1 MSEILSKSMHMSGA
15 GTASS
20 VAAKTETNG
29 DDLLFAA
36 LFGGATGD
44 ISGDDDK
51 ADAAVLAGVFAV
63 QASEQDD
70 PESPPQEA
78 LLAMIAA
85 MQAAK
90 GLDQKQAGKAKDAAS
105 ENSDAT
111 GLDEDHDALADMI
124 ATVPLGPHI
133 DPVNADA
140 VNADA
145 VNADAVNADAVN
157 ADAVN
162 ADAVNADAVNG
173 DAVNADAVNADAV
186 NADAVNADA
195 VNADAVNA
203 DAVNGDLAKGAI
215 AEPLQNTKS
224 IRTNMAFEDGNLSSQ
239 TTANLPKIGL
249 GPMQGLRQ
257 GPMPQTVP
265 VTPPNSIVK
274 AVGELATTGQAAPS
288 ETFVGPMPAL
298 SAEAKMAANIANLR
312 AIRAANLEQR
322 NAEIN
327 AKLSGD
333 DAADFIGKS
342 DKAITTA
349 ASLQQALMTD
359 SPMLMGDKMLTRA
372 TAGLDMAR
380 PNQASSILAES
391 ASGANGQSLNNQT
404 GGQAGGQ
411 AGGQTGGQTGG
422 QAGGQSG
429 GQAGATS
436 GGLLNNL
443 NMLQTLDMAQNNW
456 TQMLLQ
462 RVQKGLAGGKDQLDF
477 QLNPRNLGKMQI
489 SLVIQNDRTNIQIQ
503 TETSAAASM
512 LSDSEARLAQMLEA
526 SGLRLGNLNSGQ
538 SHGFGGNM
546 SGGHANQQNQA
557 ENSGKAI
564 AGKADDD
571 GDNSADLNSERSENL
586 INIQA

>member
-15 GTASS
+15 GAASS

-124 ATVPLGPHI
+124 AAVPLGPHI

-140 VNADA
+140 VK
-145 VNADAVNADAVN
+145 
-157 ADAVN
+157 
-162 ADAVNADAVNG
+162 G
-173 DAVNADAVNADAV
+173 DLAK
-186 NADAVNADA
+186 
-195 VNADAVNA
+195 
-203 DAVNGDLAKGAI
+203 GDLAKGAI

-239 TTANLPKIGL
+239 TTGNLPKIGL

-274 AVGELATTGQAAPS
+274 AVGEPATTGQAAPS

-298 SAEAKMAANIANLR
+298 SAEAKIAANIANLR

-349 ASLQQALMTD
+349 ASLKQALMTD
-359 SPMLMGDKMLTRA
+359 SPMLMGDKMLARA

-380 PNQASSILAES
+380 PNQASSILADS

-404 GGQAGGQ
+404 GGQNGGQNGGQ
-411 AGGQTGGQTGG
+411 AGGH
-422 QAGGQSG
+422 AGGQSG

-443 NMLQTLDMAQNNW
+443 NMLQTLDMAKNNW

>member
-15 GTASS
+15 GAASS
-20 VAAKTETNG
+20 IAAKTETNG

-44 ISGDDDK
+44 ISADDDK

-63 QASEQDD
+63 QATEQDD

-90 GLDQKQAGKAKDAAS
+90 GFDQKQAGKAKDAAS
-105 ENSDAT
+105 ENGDAASL
-111 GLDEDHDALADMI
+111 GEDHDALADMI
-124 ATVPLGPHI
+124 AAVPLGPHI

-140 VNADA
+140 VK
-145 VNADAVNADAVN
+145 
-157 ADAVN
+157 
-162 ADAVNADAVNG
+162 
-173 DAVNADAVNADAV
+173 
-186 NADAVNADA
+186 
-195 VNADAVNA
+195 
-203 DAVNGDLAKGAI
+203 GDLAKGAI

-239 TTANLPKIGL
+239 TTGNLPKIGL

-274 AVGELATTGQAAPS
+274 AVGEPATIGQAAQS

-298 SAEAKMAANIANLR
+298 SVEAKIAANIANLR

-342 DKAITTA
+342 DKVITTA
-349 ASLQQALMTD
+349 ASLKQALMTD
-359 SPMLMGDKMLTRA
+359 SPMLMGDKMLARA

-380 PNQASSILAES
+380 PNQASSILADS

-411 AGGQTGGQTGG
+411 VGGQAGGQTGGQ
-422 QAGGQSG
+422 AG

-443 NMLQTLDMAQNNW
+443 NMLQTLDMAKNNW

-564 AGKADDD
+564 AGKADDG

>member
-15 GTASS
+15 GASSS
-20 VAAKTETNG
+20 VAAKPETSG

-44 ISGDDDK
+44 VSADDDHG
-51 ADAAVLAGVFAV
+51 DTAVLAGVFPL
-63 QASEQDD
+63 QTTEQDD
-70 PESPPQEA
+70 PENPPQEA

-85 MQAAK
+85 LQVAK
-90 GLDQKQAGKAKDAAS
+90 NFDQKRAGNANDVASENGDAAS
-105 ENSDAT
+105 LDENS
-111 GLDEDHDALADMI
+111 DALADMI
-124 ATVPLGPHI
+124 AAVPLGSHI
-133 DPVNADA
+133 DPINADMTTS
-140 VNADA
+140 DT
-145 VNADAVNADAVN
+145 
-157 ADAVN
+157 
-162 ADAVNADAVNG
+162 
-173 DAVNADAVNADAV
+173 
-186 NADAVNADA
+186 
-195 VNADAVNA
+195 
-203 DAVNGDLAKGAI
+203 AKGAI
-215 AEPLQNTKS
+215 ADPLQNTKS
-224 IRTNMAFEDGNLSSQ
+224 IRADLALEGGKLQGQDTGNS
-239 TTANLPKIGL
+239 PKIGL

-257 GPMPQTVP
+257 GPIAQTV
-265 VTPPNSIVK
+265 TMNPPNSLAK
-274 AVGELATTGQAAPS
+274 PSGELAAKSPLTQSQAAKSPVSQSQVAPS
-288 ETFVGPMPAL
+288 ETFIGPMPAV
-298 SAEAKMAANIANLR
+298 SADAKMAANIANLR
-312 AIRAANLEQR
+312 AIRAANLEHR

-327 AKLSGD
+327 ARLSGD
-333 DAADFIGKS
+333 EVGDFSGKS

-349 ASLQQALMTD
+349 VSLKQAIMTD
-359 SPMLMGDKMLTRA
+359 SSMLMGDKMLARA
-372 TAGLDMAR
+372 TAGLDMSR
-380 PNQASSILAES
+380 PNQASSSLADS

-411 AGGQTGGQTGG
+411 TGGQAGGQTGG
-422 QAGGQSG
+422 QAGGQ
-429 GQAGATS
+429 AGAAS
-436 GGLLNNL
+436 GGGLLNNL
-443 NMLQTLDMAQNNW
+443 NMLQTLDMAKNNW
-456 TQMLLQ
+456 TEMLLQ